1 MSTEQSAMKKNFQS
15 SRERILA
22 TASGGAALALS
33 FVLSRIVI
41 YRMPMGGSLTP
52 ASMLPLLLFAMAFGP
67 VWGLGATFVMA
78 LLQLIGGYLLFPM
91 QVVLDYILPFTAFG
105 LVGFLWDKENHSRN
119 ILKRIAGISYIKAA
133 IMTVI
138 CYLIQLT
145 SSVLSGVIFYA
156 EYAGD
161 QNVWVYSITYNASFV
176 IPECIITLVAMSAVF
191 ALARKAK

>member
-1 MSTEQSAMKKNFQS
+1 MSTEQSAKNKSFQS
-15 SRERILA
+15 NREKILA
-22 TASGGAALALS
+22 IASGGAALALS

-67 VWGLGATFVMA
+67 AWGLGATFVMA
-78 LLQLIGGYLLFPM
+78 LLQLIGGYLLFPL
-91 QVVLDYILPFTAFG
+91 QVILDYILPFTGFG
-105 LVGFLWDKENHSRN
+105 LVGILWDKNNHSRN
-119 ILKRIAGISYIKAA
+119 LLKRIKKISYIKAA
-133 IMTVI
+133 IMTVV

-176 IPECIITLVAMSAVF
+176 IPECIITLCVMAAVF
-191 ALARKAK
+191 ALARKSE